1 MLTPVRKRADYHHGD
16 LRAAAIQAARRII
29 ESDGLPALGIRKVAL
44 RLNVT
49 PPALYRHFE
58 NLEALQRE
66 LSADIRREIGEFMV
80 ARRDKLR
87 VVSSK
92 KQYEISKLRSLGD
105 SYIEYARENPNL
117 FQAAFFSCDDKLL
130 ADHDELSWNALQ
142 QSLNSLASLR
152 MMNKKKSIDASLLA
166 WSAVHGFSM
175 LVATS
180 AISKRE
186 YASCKNSIL
195 DSVTGAILK
204 G

>member
-1 MLTPVRKRADYHHGD
+1 MLTPLRKRADYHHGD
-16 LRAAAIQAARRII
+16 LRAAAIQSARKIV
-29 ESDGLPALGIRKVAL
+29 EADGLPALGIRKVAI

-58 NLEALQRE
+58 SLEDLQRE
-66 LSADIRREIGEFMV
+66 LSAEIRREIGEFMV
-80 ARRDKLR
+80 ARRDRLR

-92 KQYEISKLRSLGD
+92 KQYEIAKLRSLGD

-130 ADHDELSWNALQ
+130 VDHDELSWNVLQ
-142 QSLNSLASLR
+142 ETLNSLASLR
-152 MMNKKKSIDASLLA
+152 MLNKKKSLDASLLA

-175 LVATS
+175 LVATG

-186 YASCKNSIL
+186 YTSCKNSIL
-195 DSVTGAILK
+195 DSVSRAIVNN
-204 G
+204 